1 MEILLLLVLVYL
13 SRPFGRLVGAVLEWS
28 LVVAA
33 DVLRLLWLTLCW
45 AGAALALVVLGAL
58 LT

>member
-1 MEILLLLVLVYL
+1 MEILLLLILVYL
-13 SRPFGRLVGAVLEWS
+13 CKPFGRLVGAVLEWS

-33 DVLRLLWLTLCW
+33 DVLRLLWLALCW
-45 AGAALALVVLGAL
+45 SGAALAVVVLGAL